1 LWTSITSGDVMKS
14 ASAITRM
21 SQAKELIIAGGALV
35 LLLSA
40 GGLTLVAQHAR
51 EQGNV
56 TGVLLALHLAF
67 WSYVLGIAG
76 LVLVPM
82 VRLIGRFHMP
92 VKRQSMSRYAS
103 VEPRRENVEQPEIEA
118 TSSLQRDVAPVVRDS
133 VFHQRDDRYKATSST
148 KVA

>member
-1 LWTSITSGDVMKS
+1 MKS
-14 ASAITRM
+14 ASAIIRM
-21 SQAKELIIAGGALV
+21 SQAKGLIIAGMALV

-40 GGLTLVAQHAR
+40 GGLTLAAQYAH

-67 WSYVLGIAG
+67 WSYALGIAA

-82 VRLIGRFHMP
+82 VRLIDWFHMP
-92 VKRQSMSRYAS
+92 VKRHSMSRYAS

-118 TSSLQRDVAPVVRDS
+118 TSSLQRDVTPVVRDS
-133 VFHQRDDRYKATSST
+133 VSHQSDDRYKATSSS

>member
-1 LWTSITSGDVMKS
+1 MKRKTWMDRVLQSREWVIGS
-14 ASAITRM
+14 AAV
-21 SQAKELIIAGGALV
+21 L

-40 GGLTLVAQHAR
+40 GGLTLWAQRAY

-67 WSYVLGIAG
+67 WSYGLGIAA
-76 LVLVPM
+76 LVLVAIF
-82 VRLIGRFHMP
+82 RLIDWLRMP

-103 VEPRRENVEQPEIEA
+103 IEPGRRNVEPPEMKG
-118 TSSLQRDVAPVVRDS
+118 TPSLQRDVAPVALNS
-133 VFHQRDDRYKATSST
+133 VSRQSDDRHKVTSCT